1 MNSIIVFL
9 LALLYLVLLVFFS
22 LFKKT
27 TTGIESPW
35 LNLIK
40 PLIPSWKF
48 YDDFEE
54 SRLFFYRIKKSED
67 DVFGAWTALYQVPKS
82 SLTNFF
88 INPQGNLIL
97 AAQSHIH
104 ALLDDI
110 EHHDAHK
117 PFYEILS
124 YKITKNFIHYA
135 LHLKYP
141 KESTYQFKLASVNLK
156 AEPIDD
162 IILSPLYLLNEP
174 EENK

>member
-1 MNSIIVFL
+1 MNSIIIFL
-9 LALLYLVLLVFFS
+9 FALLYLVLLVFFS

-27 TTGIESPW
+27 TTGVESPW

-48 YDDFEE
+48 YDEFEE
-54 SRLFFYRIKKSED
+54 TRLFFYRIKKSED
-67 DVFGAWTALYQVPKS
+67 DIFSDWIALYQVPKANFK
-82 SLTNFF
+82 NFF
-88 INPQGNLIL
+88 INPRGNLIL

-110 EHHDAHK
+110 EHHDPHK
-117 PFYEILS
+117 PFFENLN

-141 KESTYQFKLASVNLK
+141 KESSYQFKLASVNLN

-162 IILSPLYLLNEP
+162 IIISPLYLL
-174 EENK
+174 EELD